1 MNYIQIAKKIESI
14 DGARVIGLV
23 GSSAEQYDLFQ
34 INRGKG
40 RKVLL
45 AGGVHGDE
53 PAGVHAIIDFFQYHA
68 YQFENDF
75 EFTAFPC
82 VNPWGFQHFTWHNAA
97 NLDLNREFSDKT
109 TAKEIRLI
117 MPLLKTY
124 VFSMDLHETWSEATR
139 TRDYEPKGQDS
150 DEFYLWE
157 ICEDTAIRVG
167 DKIVRNVERVGLPI
181 CKWPKIYGDKNN
193 GGVIWY
199 PEDCGTDCYAA
210 ENAFDSYSAA
220 HHTRQAF
227 TIETPIVC
235 SLEKRILAHIISI
248 KTALEE
254 MMSSRFIETDI
265 RI

>member
-1 MNYIQIAKKIESI
+1 MDYIEIAKKIESI
-14 DGARVIGLV
+14 DGAHVIGRV

-34 INRGKG
+34 INRGTG

-53 PAGVHAIIDFFQYHA
+53 PAGVYAIIDFFQNHA
-68 YQFENDF
+68 SQFENDF

-82 VNPWGFQHFTWHNAA
+82 VNPWGFQHFTRGNAA
-97 NLDLNREFSDKT
+97 NLNLNREFSDKT

-117 MPLLKTY
+117 MPLLKEY
-124 VFSMDLHETWSEATR
+124 VFSMDLHETWPEATR
-139 TRDYEPKGQDS
+139 IGDDEPEGEDAH
-150 DEFYLWE
+150 EFYLWE
-157 ICEDTAIRVG
+157 ICEDIARRVG
-167 DKIVRNVERVGLPI
+167 DKIVRNVERVGLPV

-199 PEDCGTDCYAA
+199 PEDCGTGCYASG
-210 ENAFDSYSAA
+210 NAFDSYSAA

-227 TIETPIVC
+227 TIETPRGW

-248 KTALEE
+248 KTTLEE
-254 MMSSRFIETDI
+254 KR
-265 RI
+265 